1 MNENRQ
7 TLADLIAVEH
17 QKEKANPSTDR
28 KGKTLAELF
37 NDIDDNE
44 FGQFLRECRENEL
57 LIGTVYNAEQNV
69 QTNQLKFNSQLFNK
83 KKDKLEGMKQQTEEQ
98 LEKKLQNLKSIKQKD
113 PVMSQIM
120 ESLANF
126 TKELKSGNHS
136 DILMENLR
144 SLLFSSIEICAKR
157 EKIPMSEIKTKE
169 KFGIKS
175 FAKLI
180 KLLLVEKLET
190 NKQKKDKKYE
200 KPKNSEE
207 KQKLKLMYT
216 AVDNL
221 NIAVNIKNEPDKKNK
236 RNRRKKRSFVNL
248 MILSLACIVA
258 IICICYLCYKI
269 GPWLVKNANSII
281 RQQKVSEAVSTIPE
295 HTVIV
300 ASSDQCPICLED
312 YQSGDKVRTLR
323 PCKHKF
329 HSDCIGQWTKKQK
342 RCPSCRAPVDWLENT
357 QLNNTG
363 HPNNVPIES
372 DNAQNSDN
380 AVEENV

>member
-1 MNENRQ
+1 
-7 TLADLIAVEH
+7 
-17 QKEKANPSTDR
+17 
-28 KGKTLAELF
+28 
-37 NDIDDNE
+37 
-44 FGQFLRECRENEL
+44 
-57 LIGTVYNAEQNV
+57 
-69 QTNQLKFNSQLFNK
+69 
-83 KKDKLEGMKQQTEEQ
+83 
-98 LEKKLQNLKSIKQKD
+98 
-113 PVMSQIM
+113 
-120 ESLANF
+120 
-126 TKELKSGNHS
+126 
-136 DILMENLR
+136 
-144 SLLFSSIEICAKR
+144 
-157 EKIPMSEIKTKE
+157 MSEIKTKE

-180 KLLLVEKLET
+180 KLLLVEKSET
-190 NKQKKDKKYE
+190 NKQKKDKKDE

-221 NIAVNIKNEPDKKNK
+221 NIAANIKNEPDKKNK
-236 RNRRKKRSFVNL
+236 RNRL
-248 MILSLACIVA
+248 
-258 IICICYLCYKI
+258 
-269 GPWLVKNANSII
+269 
-281 RQQKVSEAVSTIPE
+281 SEAVSTMPE

-312 YQSGDKVRTLR
+312 YQSGEKVRTLR